1 MAFTL
6 SLRHAHLVLDRG
18 FIKCFQMIFIPNE
31 TDTTNVIQ
39 IPCKVKKKMNA
50 GTDEF
55 ARDQKVNLNFGFN
68 KEHKTFRVVT

>member
-1 MAFTL
+1 
-6 SLRHAHLVLDRG
+6 
-18 FIKCFQMIFIPNE
+18 MIFIPNE